1 MTMIKCHGQISGL
14 VPLVFVLC
22 RLWCLFSLV
31 SLLFGLPLLWRLF
44 SLVSFLFSVP
54 SACRHFSLLRL
65 RFHSRSFPSLY
76 TLYEKKG
83 PALQMASCQ
92 QAISAVKVAA
102 ANLSTCHAGP
112 CQGRPPRPYR
122 FTSPSS
128 ISTCLWQ
135 SPQGLIKPPTKSSAP
150 TSYSWCWRLA
160 NCFPYI
166 NVVDCS
172 ACLKSPC
179 RLAGRGRLAAGC
191 RVPSR
196 VR

>member
-1 MTMIKCHGQISGL
+1 
-14 VPLVFVLC
+14 
-22 RLWCLFSLV
+22 LV
-31 SLLFGLPLLWRLF
+31 SLLLAVISLCSVFGSIRGLFLPYI
-44 SLVSFLFSVP
+44 
-54 SACRHFSLLRL
+54 
-65 RFHSRSFPSLY
+65 HS
-76 TLYEKKG
+76 TKKKC